1 MELAGLKVV
10 LDGDVT
16 KLEAALARGTEYL
29 KSYAKYAQDM
39 FKGIKIDVSNIQ
51 GATQA
56 QKDAADAAYKL
67 AQAKLAEARA
77 DKIRFDMAN
86 KTESQ
91 KKREKDLYGELVAQN
106 NAIVREYY
114 NAAAAVAKYGESSG
128 ISAAKLEELRVA
140 AQRGQQQLREIEQG
154 AGRFQRNVG
163 NYASAFNPLQ
173 NSINQLSREMPA
185 FANSVQTGF
194 MAISNNLPILADS
207 LSQIVAQNNA
217 LRAQGQPTVSVARQ
231 LAGAFFSWNTALS
244 VGITLLTVYGKD
256 LVNWIRGSKQA
267 EEAQKR
273 LNEEKKKEAD
283 IDRQANNRAGEQIAN
298 LRVLVATLES
308 TTTSYKAK
316 QGALKK
322 LQETWPS
329 YFSNL
334 DMAAVKNGKLAQ
346 QVQQLTNDIL
356 ASARAMA
363 AMNKIVAN
371 EQDIL
376 NAQQQEN
383 DLRMKFSQGSVKLNN
398 LKRDIA
404 QRTTSPDPAT
414 TSGAYMAVGPGIFGK
429 SLSAQE
435 NEIKQYKA
443 QIDDLVSYKRKKA
456 QENNELLSITA
467 STNTGRLSMDGTD
480 AAKFNGKTKST
491 KDEETP
497 LQKLSKDLQQ
507 IDVEKSRNIITALD
521 ALNQQLAAYEDFL
534 KATATG
540 KNALPNDNAFVQ
552 SAMSN
557 IERLKTA
564 IAQAELEVRPKIA
577 PIGEEEISKLDES
590 IKASAKTITI
600 TVKPVLDK
608 TAVDEAALQA
618 ENLGKEIVEK
628 LKEQFTQ
635 AGIEIGQSIG
645 ESIGDIMSGDGTLA
659 SGLKR
664 WGDVLSNLLS
674 SIGKMLIETGVK
686 VKAAQIAAKGLAVNP
701 VLAIGVGVA
710 TVAAAKI
717 LKNNINSSS
726 RGVRFAD
733 GGIVYGRTQALV
745 GEYSNARSNPEIIA
759 PLDKLSAK
767 LREVGFNR
775 QSQPL
780 SVEVTG
786 KISGQDI
793 LLSTK
798 RTQAKEF

>member
-1 MELAGLKVV
+1 MEVAGLKVV

-140 AQRGQQQLREIEQG
+140 AQRGQQQLVEIEAG

-163 NYASAFNPLQ
+163 NYASAFNPLS
-173 NSINQLSREMPA
+173 NSINQLTREMPA

-334 DMAAVKNGKLAQ
+334 DMAAVKNGKLAE
-346 QVQQLTNDIL
+346 QVKHLTTDIL

-371 EQDIL
+371 EQKIL
-376 NAQQQEN
+376 EEQGREAN
-383 DLRMKFSQGSVKLNN
+383 LRMARSQSSVKLYSDVR
-398 LKRDIA
+398 KIA
-404 QRTTSPDPAT
+404 GNVKDPDAIIEEGFAGSKEMVDQIDKYT
-414 TSGAYMAVGPGIFGK
+414 DAINESAN
-429 SLSAQE
+429 AQE
-435 NEIKQYKA
+435 RLAK
-443 QIDDLVSYKRKKA
+443 
-456 QENNELLSITA
+456 ENQKLTA
-467 STNTGRLSMDGTD
+467 TVTNTNTGGLSIDGTD
-480 AAKFNGKTKST
+480 AAKYTKGVQGNKS
-491 KDEETP
+491 KPDETP

-577 PIGEEEISKLDES
+577 PIAEEEINKLDES

-600 TVKPVLDK
+600 TVKPEIDK

-618 ENLGKEIVEK
+618 ENLGKEIADK
-628 LKEQFTQ
+628 LKDQMSQ
-635 AGIEIGQSIG
+635 VGVDVASALG

-659 SGLKR
+659 DGLKR
-664 WGDVLSNLLS
+664 IGNAMAKMLE

-686 VKAAQIAAKGLAVNP
+686 TLAAKKAAQGLAANP
-701 VLAIGVGVA
+701 AVAIGVGVA
-710 TVAAAKI
+710 TVAASKALQNSI
-717 LKNNINSSS
+717 ANSSK
-726 RGVRFAD
+726 GVRFAD

-745 GEYSNARSNPEIIA
+745 GEYTNARSNPEVIA
-759 PLDKLSAK
+759 PLDKLTSK
-767 LREVGFNR
+767 LREVGFNNR
-775 QSQPL
+775 TQ
-780 SVEVTG
+780 EVVRERYE
-786 KISGQDI
+786 ISGENLALI
-793 LLSTK
+793 LERYQK
-798 RTQAKEF
+798 NKY